1 MLTRITEGLH
11 VVAIPHTM
19 LGLHLG
25 TRMTVVTLPDGSLLV
40 HSPIAPTP
48 ALRAAIDALGEV
60 STIVAPNLYHHVY
73 AGAFEEAY
81 PKAKFVGPRAL
92 RKKRPD
98 LRFDASF
105 GEPGALPAGVTA
117 VHVPSML
124 DESVLYV
131 PHLRTLV
138 CADLTE
144 NFGADAVTHLPTRL
158 YLKGSGIL
166 GTPGVARPLRAL
178 FRDRRGCRRAIDEI
192 LGFDFDRVTLAHG
205 RIVETGGPEIVRA
218 SYDWLRG

>member
-1 MLTRITEGLH
+1 VLTRITEGLH
-11 VVAIPHTM
+11 AIAIPHTM

-40 HSPIAPTP
+40 HSPITPTP
-48 ALRAAIDALGEV
+48 ALRAAVDALGEV

-73 AGAFEEAY
+73 AGAFKDAY
-81 PKAKFVGPRAL
+81 PKAKLVGPRAL
-92 RKKRPD
+92 ARKRPD
-98 LRFDASF
+98 LRFDAYF
-105 GEPGALPAGVTA
+105 GDPGALPASVTT

-124 DESVLYV
+124 DENVLYV
-131 PHLRTLV
+131 PHLRSLV

-144 NFGADAVTHLPTRL
+144 NFDEAAVTHLPTRL

-166 GTPGVARPLRAL
+166 GTPGVPRPLRAI

-192 LGFDFDRVTLAHG
+192 LGLDFDRVTLAHE
-205 RIVETGGPEIVRA
+205 RVVEAGGPRIVRA
-218 SYDWLRG
+218 SYEWLRG